1 MKRMRDYSLSVNLS
15 ASERAK
21 REIIHRTYR
30 LQRTNI
36 NKEFNQYLI
45 GKYCNFTRTAN
56 FWDLFDKLDGI
67 VDLSDP
73 DTSLPNSI
81 HALQTAEAIHND
93 ANQPDWMALCGLIHD
108 MGKILY
114 LDGCDVDGTSKET
127 QWALVGDTFATG
139 LSISDSVVL
148 PEYNSCNKDHTS
160 DSLELPAMNCG
171 LHNLSMS
178 FGHDEYMYRL
188 LIANRHNLPLE
199 AEYIIRYHSLYLWHT
214 ENAYSEYENQIDAKM
229 KPIVQQFNKYDLYTK
244 DDSKPLAWTPELRA
258 YYSQLVVKY
267 ISSNLIIKY

>member
-1 MKRMRDYSLSVNLS
+1 MRDYSLKCELS

-81 HALQTAEAIHND
+81 HALQTAEAIRQD
-93 ANQPDWMALCGLIHD
+93 GNQPDWMVLCGLIHD
-108 MGKILY
+108 MG
-114 LDGCDVDGTSKET
+114 D
-127 QWALVGDTFATG
+127 
-139 LSISDSVVL
+139 
-148 PEYNSCNKDHTS
+148 
-160 DSLELPAMNCG
+160 
-171 LHNLSMS
+171 
-178 FGHDEYMYRL
+178 R
-188 LIANRHNLPLE
+188 
-199 AEYIIRYHSLYLWHT
+199 
-214 ENAYSEYENQIDAKM
+214 
-229 KPIVQQFNKYDLYTK
+229 
-244 DDSKPLAWTPELRA
+244 
-258 YYSQLVVKY
+258 
-267 ISSNLIIKY
+267 

>member
-1 MKRMRDYSLSVNLS
+1 MRDYSLSGALTS
-15 ASERAK
+15 SERAK

-45 GKYCNFTRTAN
+45 GKYCNFTRMAN

-81 HALQTAEAIHND
+81 HALQTAEAIRRDGNL
-93 ANQPDWMALCGLIHD
+93 PDWMALCGLIHD

-114 LDGCDVDGTSKET
+114 LDGCDADGTSSSS

-139 LSISDSVVL
+139 LPIPASVVL
-148 PEYNSCNKDHTS
+148 PEYNSCNKDHSS
-160 DSLELPAMNCG
+160 DNLILPAIHCG
-171 LHNLSMS
+171 LDNLSMS

-188 LIANRHNLPLE
+188 LIANRHTLPLE
-199 AEYIIRYHSLYLWHT
+199 AEYIVRDRKSTRLNSSHEW
-214 ENAYSEYENQIDAKM
+214 
-229 KPIVQQFNKYDLYTK
+229 
-244 DDSKPLAWTPELRA
+244 
-258 YYSQLVVKY
+258 
-267 ISSNLIIKY
+267 ISRMPSSA